1 MKKISILIVILFGL
15 FQAKAQSVNDALR
28 YSQDDLIGTARFRA
42 MGGAFGAL
50 GGDLSSINVN
60 PAGSA
65 IFANSQAGLT
75 FSNSQTKN
83 NANYFGTT
91 RSTNV
96 NDFNINQAGG
106 VFVFDA
112 NSDWNK
118 FTFALNLDDNR
129 SFKNNVSF
137 AGTNPNNSIANYFLS
152 YANGIPLN
160 VLNDFRYNDLFY
172 NEQQAYL
179 GYNAFIIDPVINSPN
194 NTAYTSAVLPG
205 RFNQENITT
214 TAGNSGKASF
224 NFAAQYE
231 DNLTVGI
238 NLNAHFS
245 ELRQTSSFF
254 ESNSN
259 NTSTTDN
266 YVKRVRFNND
276 LYTVGSGFSFNL
288 GAIYKATKELRVGLA
303 FESPTWY
310 NFTDEISQN
319 ITATSGTIS
328 TELPPDVLIP
338 LQGDKIILEP
348 YTLQTPGKLTGSI
361 AYVFGKRGLISL
373 DISTKDYSSAKFR
386 PKNDFRNTNNA
397 ISQNL
402 NSSTEIRLGGEY
414 KIKKVSLRA
423 GYRWE
428 ESPFIKN
435 DVTNNI
441 NGDLTAYSG
450 GIGYNFGDTK
460 IDLAFSHSKRFTN
473 QSLFSQGFMDAPNV
487 STINNT
493 IAFTILFDFDSLF

>member
-1 MKKISILIVILFGL
+1 MKKISILLVILFGL
-15 FQAKAQSVNDALR
+15 FEAKAQSVNDALR

-75 FSNSQTKN
+75 MSNSQTKN
-83 NANYFGTT
+83 NADYFGNKRTT
-91 RSTNV
+91 NS
-96 NDFNINQAGG
+96 NDLNINQAGG
-106 VFVFDA
+106 VFVYDA
-112 NSDWNK
+112 YSKSGWNK
-118 FTFALNLDDNR
+118 LAFALNLDDNR
-129 SFKNNVSF
+129 GFKNNISF

-152 YANGIPLN
+152 YANGIPLR
-160 VLNDFRYNDLFY
+160 VLNDFSYNDLFY

-179 GYNAFIIDPVINSPN
+179 GYNAFIIDPVNNIPS

-205 RFNQENITT
+205 RLNQESISNTT
-214 TAGNSGKASF
+214 GNSGKASF
-224 NFAAQYE
+224 NFSAQHE
-231 DNLTVGI
+231 DNLAVGI

-245 ELRQTSSFF
+245 EFRQTSTFL
-254 ESNSN
+254 ESNTN

-276 LYTVGSGFSFNL
+276 LYTVGSGFSFQL
-288 GAIYKATKELRVGLA
+288 GAIYKPTKQLRVGLA
-303 FESPTWY
+303 FESPTWF

-319 ITATSGTIS
+319 ISATSGTVS
-328 TELPPDVLIP
+328 TELPPDVLVP

-348 YTLQTPGKLTGSI
+348 YTLQTPAKFTGSV

-373 DISTKDYSSAKFR
+373 DISTKNYSSAR
-386 PKNDFRNTNNA
+386 LSPDDDEPSVNA
-397 ISQNL
+397 AICQSL
-402 NSSTEIRLGGEY
+402 NASTEIRAGGEY

-428 ESPFIKN
+428 ESPFKLKSA
-435 DVTNNI
+435 V
-441 NGDLTAYSG
+441 GDLTAYSG
-450 GIGYNFGDTK
+450 GIGYNFGNTK
-460 IDLAFSHSKRFTN
+460 LDLAFSHSKRFTN
-473 QSLFSQGFMDAPNV
+473 QSLFSQGFLDAPTISN
-487 STINNT
+487 INNT
-493 IAFTILFDFDSLF
+493 VSLTLLFEL